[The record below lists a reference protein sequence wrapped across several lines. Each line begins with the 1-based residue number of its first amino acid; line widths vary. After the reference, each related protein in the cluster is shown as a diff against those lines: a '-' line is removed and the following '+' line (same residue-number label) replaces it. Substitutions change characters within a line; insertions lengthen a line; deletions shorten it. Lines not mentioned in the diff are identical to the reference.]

1 MTTPLDAHTDA
12 GSLRL
17 MTWNIWCGGREVD
30 DAGRKQIEVL
40 DGQASDVLFLQEA
53 WQHSA
58 APLAAELRMA
68 VAQQGFDNAVLS
80 PHAIRLIPTDTDPYA
95 TAAIIRTPIGDVLA
109 WSVHLSPWD
118 YGPYRHGASAG
129 ERNAVFA
136 AEREIPGEQ
145 EREQQIG
152 AVLSSTDRILSEVG
166 DMPVII
172 AGDFNVP
179 STLDWDGRIR
189 PSTDWPATRAL
200 LEAGYTDAFRAVHPD
215 PAAAPGLTWA
225 QIHTLEDEPRDRID
239 FISVRGLT
247 VVAADHYG
255 SAIDPDQGAGFTEHG
270 GRNDYIPSHA
280 GNSFPSDHLAVR
292 AVVTH

>member
-1 MTTPLDAHTDA
+1 MTSPLNAHTDA
-12 GSLRL
+12 ESLRL

-30 DAGRKQIEVL
+30 GSGEKQIEVL
-40 DGQASDVLFLQEA
+40 SDQAADVLFLQEA
-53 WQHSA
+53 WHHSA
-58 APLAAELRMA
+58 APLASELRMA
-68 VAQQGFDNAVLS
+68 VAQQGYDNAVLS
-80 PHAIRLIPTDTDPYA
+80 PHAIRLVHADTDPYA
-95 TAAIIRTPIGDVLA
+95 TAAVVLTPIGDVLA

-129 ERNAVFA
+129 EKNAEFA

-145 EREQQIG
+145 EREQQIRT
-152 AVLSSTDRILSEVG
+152 VLASTDRILAEVG

-179 STLDWDGRIR
+179 SPLDWEGTNR
-189 PSTDWPATRAL
+189 PAVDWPATRAL

-255 SAIDPDQGAGFTEHG
+255 SAVDSDQGSGFTEHG
-270 GRNDYIPSHA
+270 GRNDYIPDHA
-280 GNSFPSDHLAVR
+280 GNAFPSDHLAVR
-292 AVVTH
+292 AVVTR